1 MLIVAGILALL
12 FFESYEKVGLNILR
26 HAWFN
31 FDLLWA
37 VALLIAAGGV
47 LLG

>member
-1 MLIVAGILALL
+1 
-12 FFESYEKVGLNILR
+12 LNLLR

-37 VALLIAAGGV
+37 VALIVAAV
-47 LLG
+47 AALMM